1 MGQELE
7 YLKIAN
13 SPLLWIAC
21 IPAVALVM
29 VQAFLFARRA
39 WKTGPQ
45 MGVTKEQMKRGA
57 KSAAIASLGPSLV
70 IVIGAVSLLASVG
83 GPLAWMRLAYIG
95 SVMYELPAADR
106 AATAAGSTLGT
117 NDMTM
122 EAFANCAWIMCVC
135 CLGWIIVSALF
146 TDKMGK
152 LRDKVAG
159 GSEAALAVI
168 AVAGGM
174 GAFAY
179 QCFTRL
185 LPGVNSVDLGSD
197 QVWALVGGFII
208 MLCLS
213 IYGQKKKAKWVS
225 QFGMTIAMVGDML
238 IGALTLL

>member
-1 MGQELE
+1 
-7 YLKIAN
+7 
-13 SPLLWIAC
+13 
-21 IPAVALVM
+21 
-29 VQAFLFARRA
+29 
-39 WKTGPQ
+39 
-45 MGVTKEQMKRGA
+45 
-57 KSAAIASLGPSLV
+57 
-70 IVIGAVSLLASVG
+70 
-83 GPLAWMRLAYIG
+83 MRLAYIG

-225 QFGMTIAMVGDML
+225 QFGMTIAMVGGML

>member
-1 MGQELE
+1 MELE
-7 YLKIAN
+7 YLKTAN
-13 SPLLWIAC
+13 SPMMWIFC
-21 IPAVALVM
+21 IPAVALVI
-29 VQAFLFARRA
+29 VQAFLFAKRA

-45 MGVTKEQMKRGA
+45 MGVTKDQMMRGA

-117 NDMTM
+117 NNMTM
-122 EAFANCAWIMCVC
+122 EAFANAAWIMCVC

-159 GSEAALAVI
+159 NSEAALAVI
-168 AVAGGM
+168 AVAGGL

-179 QCFTRL
+179 QCFTRI
-185 LPGVNSVDLGSD
+185 LPGVNKIDFGSAQLWSIIAGFVVMMALG
-197 QVWALVGGFII
+197 L
-208 MLCLS
+208 
-213 IYGQKKKAKWVS
+213 YGKKSKAKWVS
-225 QFGMTIAMVGDML
+225 QFGMTIAMIIGMLVGAIFM
-238 IGALTLL
+238 